1 MAKYKIEIK
10 KSAVKEIKN
19 LPSPYL
25 IRIVDKISLLSNNPR
40 PEGCTKLFSEEKYR
54 LRIGKYRILYEIID
68 DLKSVIISKVTH
80 RKDVYR
86 K

>member
-1 MAKYKIEIK
+1 MEKYKIEIK
-10 KSAVKEIKN
+10 KSAVKEIKD

-25 IRIVDKISLLSNNPR
+25 INIVDKISSLSNNPR
-40 PEGCTKLFSEEKYR
+40 PEGSTKLFSEEKYR
-54 LRIGKYRILYEIID
+54 LRIGRYRVIYEIKD
-68 DLKSVIISKVTH
+68 KLKSVIIYKVSH